1 MSLQRLY
8 REWPV
13 VSKKEKNKT
22 VIQTVSVVIFMG
34 AMAWASV
41 PFYDWF
47 CRVTGF
53 GGITQ
58 VAEGGSDTVLSET
71 MKVRFDASLERNMP
85 WEFKPAQREME
96 IQIGATGLAFYEAY
110 NPTDRPVAGTASY
123 NVTPYEAGGFFS
135 KIDCFCFEEQIL
147 MPGERVQM
155 PVTFFVDPEIVD
167 DRDAKYTKVITLSYT
182 FYEKDLPLEQE
193 NASLNR
199 KINFNQLLSEGNPNG
214 T

>member
-1 MSLQRLY
+1 M
-8 REWPV
+8 
-13 VSKKEKNKT
+13 SKKAKNKT

-58 VAEGGSDTVLSET
+58 VAESGSDTVLSKT

-182 FYEKDLPLEQE
+182 FYEKELPLEQE

-199 KINFNQLLSEGNPNG
+199 KINFNQLLSEGNSNG